1 MKINCDQMEMII
13 TAKQLPN
20 EEIIVWERVKKL
32 IERKKMKRMREVLG
46 NVPSHHIYLIDCE
59 NIVDR

>member
-1 MKINCDQMEMII
+1 MEMII